1 MIAEGAKRILGI
13 PTIKKEPISVVHLQE
28 IVKNFVS
35 IVWTYTT
42 SEFVLCITLCFAGF
56 LRYSDITNLKMS
68 NLKCHDTYIIVNI
81 RQVKTD
87 VNRRGNNV
95 IVSKTGTSTCPVN
108 WLIGCKCFFAPSDIL
123 KFRISIS

>member
-1 MIAEGAKRILGI
+1 M
-13 PTIKKEPISVVHLQE
+13 
-28 IVKNFVS
+28 
-35 IVWTYTT
+35 
-42 SEFVLCITLCFAGF
+42 LCITLCFAGF

-95 IVSKTGTSTCPVN
+95 IVSKTGTSTCPVS

-123 KFRISIS
+123 KFRIGIS